1 MKGGTSKVM
10 AEGCA
15 GVGQAWREQFVQ
27 KGAHMQ
33 NSWGIENCADC
44 LDGGWRAVGREQT
57 GAGSTCRNRGHIV
70 NSVVNN
76 PPANAGDVGSTP
88 GLRRSKIPCR
98 RKWQPTPVL
107 LPGQRNLVGYCPQS
121 RKRVRHTVQDLRAS
135 SEEFGV
141 CSQSNRQTLKVRA
154 ALGDF
159 PGCVLHKGAS

>member
-88 GLRRSKIPCR
+88 GLRRSPAEGNGN
-98 RKWQPTPVL
+98 L
-107 LPGQRNLVGYCPQS
+107 LQYSCLENPMDRGAWWAIV
-121 RKRVRHTVQDLRAS
+121 H
-135 SEEFGV
+135 GV
-141 CSQSNRQTLKVRA
+141 AKSWT
-154 ALGDF
+154 
-159 PGCVLHKGAS
+159 

>member
-1 MKGGTSKVM
+1 M

-88 GLRRSKIPCR
+88 GLRRSPAEGNGN
-98 RKWQPTPVL
+98 L
-107 LPGQRNLVGYCPQS
+107 LQYCCLG
-121 RKRVRHTVQDLRAS
+121 RGTWWVTVHRVAKESDTLQDLRAS